1 MNTNRAHLSTM
12 AALVLALIGGVA
24 AATENPLA
32 NPHTAPNAN
41 PYAGQQRRAI
51 KALSSQEIADLET
64 GRGMGLS
71 KVAELN
77 HYPGPKHALE
87 LADGLQ
93 LSDSQTQQIR
103 KLLASMQQQAQ
114 EIGKQ
119 IVSNE
124 AELDKLFTA
133 RHADENTVHQLLA
146 DIGRLQADLRFV
158 HVNAHIATAHV
169 LSAEQIAA
177 YDRLRGYTSGE
188 AATHA
193 HHH

>member
-1 MNTNRAHLSTM
+1 MNTNRSRLTTI
-12 AALVLALIGGVA
+12 AALVFAFLGGA
-24 AATENPLA
+24 ASAMENPPA
-32 NPHTAPNAN
+32 HPHNN
-41 PYAGQQRRAI
+41 PYAGQQQRAI
-51 KALSSQEIADLET
+51 KALSAQEISELET

-87 LADGLQ
+87 LAEGLQ
-93 LSDSQTQQIR
+93 LSDSQTQQIQ

-124 AELDKLFTA
+124 TELDKLFA
-133 RHADENTVHQLLA
+133 ASQADENAVRKLLS
-146 DIGRLQADLRFV
+146 DIGQLQASLRFV
-158 HVNAHIATAHV
+158 HVNAHLATSRV

-177 YDRLRGYTSGE
+177 YDRLRGYTNGDT
-188 AATHA
+188 ATHA